1 MAAIQGAID
10 TLENYGQID
19 HMKAKRVFYDKA
31 VLPAGE
37 VVEMVIR
44 QLPELSPERPHGLK
58 YSLFYG
64 LDGERI
70 VGYDNER
77 GKGDHKHSGSNE
89 TLCHFVS
96 VEELVAD
103 FLADVERAKNDR
115 NS

>member
-1 MAAIQGAID
+1 
-10 TLENYGQID
+10 
-19 HMKAKRVFYDKA
+19 MKAKRLFYDKV
-31 VLPAGE
+31 VLPDGE
-37 VVEMVIR
+37 IVEMVIW
-44 QLPELSPERPHGLK
+44 QLPEASPERQHGLK

-70 VGYDNER
+70 VGYDNKR

-89 TLCHFVS
+89 TLCRSVS
-96 VEELVAD
+96 VEQLVAD